1 MLTVQRTSEAW
12 EKTSY
17 VRMTAQCSDVF
28 HAEMAM
34 RRFFFSQPN
43 PTDQLTD
50 PTQPNPSYQLMDP
63 AIVVKFELLNS
74 VLCLNLM
81 NFIKNNIKFR
91 NSRMQ
96 IIACISANIIY
107 VNVPC

>member
-63 AIVVKFELLNS
+63 AIVVKFELFE
-74 VLCLNLM
+74 LCSLLELDEL
-81 NFIKNNIKFR
+81 
-91 NSRMQ
+91 
-96 IIACISANIIY
+96 Y
-107 VNVPC
+107 